1 MLFSLTLGPDLPR
14 EDEPSPGNLELST
27 DGILTRLLVTYTGIL
42 TSMSSRCPLDHPS
55 SNIERS
61 PTNCAI
67 HAIPQLR

>member
-42 TSMSSRCPLDHPS
+42 TSILSNSPLDLS
-55 SNIERS
+55 SPCMERS
-61 PTNCAI
+61 PTNIAI
-67 HAIPQLR
+67 NNIPQLR